1 MRKRYIRVMEVK
13 KPGKLSKEE
22 KIARLY
28 NKAKEIGVTIGG
40 KDEDTIRDA
49 VHKNHTV

>member
-22 KIARLY
+22 KLERLY
-28 NKAKEIGVTIGG
+28 RKANEIGVKIGN
-40 KDEDTIRDA
+40 EDTNRDA
-49 VHKNHTV
+49 VYKDYTH